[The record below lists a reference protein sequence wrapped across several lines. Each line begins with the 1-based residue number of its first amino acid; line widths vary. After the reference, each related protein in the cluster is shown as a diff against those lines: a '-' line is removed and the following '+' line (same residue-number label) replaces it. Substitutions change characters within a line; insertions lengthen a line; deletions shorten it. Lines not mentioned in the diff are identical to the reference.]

1 MEGNHI
7 STTRRKTL
15 VAGVGV
21 LAALAGCSDTD
32 DTAAEESIGGGEEGS
47 DAQSTASAETD
58 DASESGSESASE
70 ESNQQQEANV
80 KLGEMVEGE
89 NLSMVAREVTKTE
102 KISEFTEAESG
113 NTFAIVRMAVK
124 NTGSEFVDFNSFL
137 QARLKDNSNHV
148 YDASFGSTGHPIES
162 GILAAG
168 EVARGDVVFE
178 VPKDARGLTM
188 QFDFS
193 TFDFFEFERVTV
205 DLESKADSIQ
215 DLEQSLQVDVHSP
228 GDAVDHEDV
237 SVTLHGVRTET
248 ELGSFTQAEDGNEY
262 VIPDIE
268 ITNNTEE
275 PLSVSTVLQMRVKDG
290 SGLAFMA
297 DIGGS
302 SQLSQ
307 GYSEG
312 SEIAPG
318 ESRRGEL
325 AYQLE
330 QGTSPLYWAFN
341 FLNLS
346 NEMKAFWELR

>member
-1 MEGNHI
+1 
-7 STTRRKTL
+7 
-15 VAGVGV
+15 
-21 LAALAGCSDTD
+21 
-32 DTAAEESIGGGEEGS
+32 
-47 DAQSTASAETD
+47 
-58 DASESGSESASE
+58 
-70 ESNQQQEANV
+70 
-80 KLGEMVEGE
+80 
-89 NLSMVAREVTKTE
+89 MVAREVTKTE
-102 KISEFTEAESG
+102 KLGEFTEAESG
-113 NTFAIVRMAVK
+113 NTFAVVRMAVK

-137 QARLKDNSNHV
+137 QARLKDDSNHV
-148 YDASFGSTGHPIES
+148 YDASFGSTDHPIES

-178 VPKDARGLTM
+178 VPKNAGGLTM

-205 DLESKADSIQ
+205 NLESKADSIQ
-215 DLEQSLQVDVHSP
+215 DLKQSLQVDIQSP
-228 GDAVDHEDV
+228 GDAVDHEGV
-237 SVTLHGVRTET
+237 SVAVHGVRTET

-268 ITNNTEE
+268 ITNDTGE
-275 PLSVSTVLQMRVKDG
+275 PLNVSTALQMRVKDG

-330 QGTSPLYWAFN
+330 QGTSPLYWTFN

-346 NEMKAFWELR
+346 NEMKTFWKLR